1 MGFLNNTVSKLC
13 CFNCN
18 KPGHITPD
26 CPEPNKREL
35 CENSPAPVAPVQS
48 ATQMLIAAAHH
59 DAKSSAGDDLD
70 YDHNFSFHIMNTS
83 TSKNQKNTK
92 SQQVILAQHSI
103 LNKHWILLDSQSTI
117 SIFASKHLLCDIYTC
132 SDYNTIQCYCN
143 GGYQDMDQEAT
154 LPGFGTVY
162 YNPDFIANILSLAQ
176 VTKQFRVI
184 YDSTQEDILFLH
196 KKNGDIIKFIKSK
209 MGLYYFDVRSTSKH
223 KSSTT
228 LINSVNENKSLF
240 SKRQLHKAA
249 LA

>member
-1 MGFLNNTVSKLC
+1 
-13 CFNCN
+13 
-18 KPGHITPD
+18 
-26 CPEPNKREL
+26 
-35 CENSPAPVAPVQS
+35 
-48 ATQMLIAAAHH
+48 
-59 DAKSSAGDDLD
+59 
-70 YDHNFSFHIMNTS
+70 
-83 TSKNQKNTK
+83 
-92 SQQVILAQHSI
+92 
-103 LNKHWILLDSQSTI
+103 
-117 SIFASKHLLCDIYTC
+117 
-132 SDYNTIQCYCN
+132 
-143 GGYQDMDQEAT
+143 MDQEAT